1 MEEERPRPVSTPGMA
16 FKNVIFE
23 QTSKASFLVFDRA
36 EGKFLIC
43 DDVWRSYSHD
53 GIEYIALKRLPW
65 PTEYLPKDESEEQ
78 LFNEIRQFFL
88 DHLDIA
94 NESLYDVYS
103 CFVMA
108 SWRLEDFTVVP
119 YLFFLG
125 PMSSG
130 KTRALECFHR
140 LCYRSIMATSMS
152 AASLFRA
159 LEAWHPTLLLDET
172 EIYNRENMVEVLALL
187 NSGYRKGQFA
197 IRVEKVEQGSLQ
209 IAMFDTFG
217 FKVLA
222 GTEELA
228 ATLQSR
234 CIITSMSKAVR
245 QVRLFVDEEKAQ
257 ELRDK
262 LLMYRFKKLGKNL
275 ERLGL
280 DGLSQNARVI
290 ELFISLMQVAPTPEI
305 RQRLLTCMRGIARTQ
320 LEEEQAGIEARVFD
334 AVQKCQDKV
343 EDGKLATATVAEV
356 FNEELP
362 EKERATVRLVGR
374 KLRAL
379 GFERCRVGKRGQ
391 AGLHWDSKLVDRL
404 RMRYRLPTSEVA
416 SVTSETSETSAN
428 TNQTIQEP
436 TSKAEVTEQTE
447 VTEDKS
453 ETSPETSPEAK
464 AFLDVFKA
472 VYWVDGSYGWHD
484 CAICKRTMLTSWQAE
499 TFKDEKLWL
508 CDDCK
513 ASWEKQHQEAS
524 S

>member
-16 FKNVIFE
+16 LKSVIFE

-43 DDVWRSYSHD
+43 DDVWHSYSND
-53 GIEYIALKRLPW
+53 GNEYVPLKRLPW

-88 DHLDIA
+88 DHLDVA

-172 EIYNRENMVEVLALL
+172 EIYNHENMVEVLALL
-187 NSGYRKGQFA
+187 NSGYRKGQYA

-234 CIITSMSKAVR
+234 CIITSMSKAVK

-262 LLMYRFKKLGKNL
+262 LLMYRFKKLGNNL
-275 ERLGL
+275 ERLGFE
-280 DGLSQNARVI
+280 GLSQNARVI
-290 ELFISLMQVAPTPEI
+290 ELFISLMQVAPTTEV
-305 RQRLLTCMRGIARTQ
+305 RQRLIACMRGIARTQ

-334 AVQKCQDKV
+334 AVQKCQEQV

-356 FNEELP
+356 FNEGLP
-362 EKERATVRLVGR
+362 EKEQATVRLVGR

-379 GFERCRVGKRGQ
+379 GFERCRVGKKGQ

-404 RMRYRLPTSEVA
+404 RMRYRLSPSNST
-416 SVTSETSETSAN
+416 SVTSVTSA
-428 TNQTIQEP
+428 TTDKTIQEP
-436 TSKAEVTEQTE
+436 ASKAEVTEQTE
-447 VTEDKS
+447 VTEVKS
-453 ETSPETSPEAK
+453 EPSPEPSLKVGAS
-464 AFLDVFKA
+464 LDCFKA

-484 CAICKRTMLTSWQAE
+484 CTACKRTMLTSWQAE

-513 ASWEKQHQEAS
+513 TAWEKQQLETS

>member
-1 MEEERPRPVSTPGMA
+1 MEEERHKPVSTPGMA
-16 FKNVIFE
+16 FQDVIFE
-23 QTSKASFLVFDRA
+23 QTSKDSYLVYGRI

-43 DDVWRSYSHD
+43 NDVWRSYSRD
-53 GIEYIALKRLPW
+53 DTEYIPLRRLPW
-65 PTEYLPKDESEEQ
+65 PTAYLPSDESEER

-88 DHLDIA
+88 DHLDVA

-187 NSGYRKGQFA
+187 NSGYRKGQYA

-245 QVRLFVDEEKAQ
+245 QIRLFVDEEKAQ

-275 ERLGL
+275 ESLEPE
-280 DGLSQNARVI
+280 GLSQNARVI
-290 ELFISLMQVAPTPEI
+290 ELFISLIQVAPTPEI
-305 RQRLLTCMRGIARTQ
+305 RQRLLACLKGIARTQ
-320 LEEEQAGIEARVFD
+320 LEEEQVGIEARVFD
-334 AVQKCQDKV
+334 AVQKCQEQV
-343 EDGKLATATVAEV
+343 EDGKLTTATVAGT
-356 FNEELP
+356 FNEGLA
-362 EKERATVRLVGR
+362 EKEQATVRLIGR

-379 GFERCRVGKRGQ
+379 GFERCRVGKKGQ

-404 RMRYRLPTSEVA
+404 RMRYRLPTPEVP
-416 SVTSETSETSAN
+416 SVTSETSVTSA
-428 TNQTIQEP
+428 TTDKTIQEP
-436 TSKAEVTEQTE
+436 VSKAEVTEQTE
-447 VTEDKS
+447 VTEVKS
-453 ETSPETSPEAK
+453 ETPPKPSPQVEAS
-464 AFLDVFKA
+464 LDCFKA

-484 CAICKRTMLTSWQAE
+484 CAVCKRTMLTSWQAE
-499 TFKDEKLWL
+499 TFKGEKLWL

-513 ASWEKQHQEAS
+513 TAWERKQLEAS
-524 S
+524 

>member
-1 MEEERPRPVSTPGMA
+1 MEEERPNPTATPGMA
-16 FKNVIFE
+16 SRDAIFE
-23 QTSKASFLVFDRA
+23 QTTKDSYLVYDRI
-36 EGKFLIC
+36 EGKFLVC
-43 DDVWRSYSHD
+43 NDVWRSYTHD
-53 GIEYIALKRLPW
+53 DTDYVPLKRLPW
-65 PTEYLPKDESEEQ
+65 PTAYLPKEESEEQ
-78 LFNEIRQFFL
+78 LFNEIRTFL
-88 DHLDIA
+88 QDHLDVT
-94 NESLYDVYS
+94 NELLYDVYS

-130 KTRALECFHR
+130 KTRALECFQR
-140 LCYRSIMATSMS
+140 LCFRSIMATSMS

-172 EIYNRENMVEVLALL
+172 EIYNHENMVEVLALL

-245 QVRLFVDEEKAQ
+245 QVRLFVDEERAQ

-275 ERLGL
+275 ETLDP

-290 ELFISLMQVAPTPEI
+290 ELFISLVQVAPNPEI
-305 RQRLLTCMRGIARTQ
+305 KQRLLTCMRGLARSQ

-334 AVQKCQDKV
+334 AVQKCEDQV
-343 EDGKLATATVAEV
+343 EDGKLATATVTEA
-356 FNEELP
+356 FNEGLP
-362 EKERATVRLVGR
+362 EKEQATARLVGR

-379 GFERCRVGKRGQ
+379 GFERCRVGKKGQ
-391 AGLHWDSKLVDRL
+391 AGLHWDSRLVERL
-404 RMRYRLPTSEVA
+404 RIRYRLPTPEVTSVSSET
-416 SVTSETSETSAN
+416 SVTSATMDKTVQET
-428 TNQTIQEP
+428 
-436 TSKAEVTEQTE
+436 TSKAVVTEETE
-447 VTEDKS
+447 VTEVKS
-453 ETSPETSPEAK
+453 EPPPK
-464 AFLDVFKA
+464 HPPDVKGHLDEFKA
-472 VYWVDGSYGWHD
+472 VYWTDGSYGWHD
-484 CAICKRTMLTSWQAE
+484 CASCKRTMLTSWQAE

-508 CDDCK
+508 CEDCK
-513 ASWEKQHQEAS
+513 TTWEKQFQEAP
-524 S
+524 